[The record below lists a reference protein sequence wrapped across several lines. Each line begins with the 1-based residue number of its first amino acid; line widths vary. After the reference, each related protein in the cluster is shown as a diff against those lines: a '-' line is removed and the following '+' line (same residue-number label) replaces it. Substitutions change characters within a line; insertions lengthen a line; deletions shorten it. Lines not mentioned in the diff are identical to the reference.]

1 MTVEIGIITGLISCL
16 IAILTFFAGR
26 QSSALKA
33 GVAEGEL
40 KADIKYIKEDI
51 EEIKQAVKK
60 YDENNSIL
68 TGLQKDIIEMQKS
81 LARAHSRID
90 SMSGINGM
98 KGDRKIK

>member
-1 MTVEIGIITGLISCL
+1 MTVEIGIIAGLISCL
-16 IAILTFFAGR
+16 IAVLTFFAGR

-60 YDENNSIL
+60 YDANNSIL
-68 TGLQKDIIEMQKS
+68 TGLQKDVAEMHKS
-81 LARAHSRID
+81 LARTHARINLL
-90 SMSGINGM
+90 SVI
-98 KGDRKIK
+98 KERERKIK

>member
-1 MTVEIGIITGLISCL
+1 MTVEIGIIAGLLSC
-16 IAILTFFAGR
+16 IVGIMTFFAGR

-33 GVAEGEL
+33 GAAEGEL

-60 YDENNSIL
+60 YDENNSVL
-68 TGLQKDIIEMQKS
+68 SVLQKDVAEIQKN

-90 SMSGINGM
+90 SIKSE
-98 KGDRKIK
+98 KKIK

>member
-1 MTVEIGIITGLISCL
+1 MTVEVGIIAGLISCL

-68 TGLQKDIIEMQKS
+68 TGLQRDITEMQKS
-81 LARAHSRID
+81 LARAHLRID
-90 SMSGINGM
+90 SLIEI
-98 KGDRKIK
+98 KGEKKTK